1 MFKHILVAVDGS
13 KTAAQAF
20 DAALRLAREND
31 AELHPLY
38 VVDVPV
44 IGYDVYG
51 YDPSI
56 VRDAYFE
63 EGKRVTTDALAQMKR
78 DGVRGTPRIV
88 EVEPIGSDIAQ
99 CMRQVAIEQKIDLVV
114 MGTHGRRGFRR
125 FVLGSVAERFL
136 RISPCPV
143 LLFSS
148 ADAAHE
154 PAVADAGSG
163 ADAKQRPGEAA

>member
-1 MFKHILVAVDGS
+1 MYKHILVAVDGS
-13 KTAAQAF
+13 TTSSRAF
-20 DAALRLAREND
+20 DAALQLAHEND

-38 VVDVPV
+38 AVDVPV
-44 IGYDVYG
+44 IGYDVPG

-63 EGKRVTTDALAQMKR
+63 EGKRITADALALMQR

-99 CMRQVAIEQKIDLVV
+99 CILHAAIDQKIDLVV

-125 FVLGSVAERFL
+125 LMLGSVAERFL
-136 RISPCPV
+136 RIAPCPV
-143 LLFSS
+143 LLISS
-148 ADAAHE
+148 ANAAHEATVADAAGCAAE
-154 PAVADAGSG
+154 PS
-163 ADAKQRPGEAA
+163 